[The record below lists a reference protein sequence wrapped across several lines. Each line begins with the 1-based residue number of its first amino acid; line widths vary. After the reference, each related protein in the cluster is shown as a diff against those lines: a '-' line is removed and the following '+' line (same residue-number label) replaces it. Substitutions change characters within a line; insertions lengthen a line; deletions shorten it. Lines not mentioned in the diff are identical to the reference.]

1 MKPICDETFSSDN
14 TNVKTNGKITYYP
27 NNIIGKNLFGTVVE
41 THEHK
46 TKTFGTV
53 NIFNKEMVTK
63 ILPLCIAGTIMITS
77 LTGCTMGKKD
87 VKETPEIKTE
97 EVYEEPTQRILYN
110 FKLGESLWSVVSTY
124 KEERDIQK
132 ELEHICDINNIDDPN
147 HVDPRP
153 DLKLDVPISKLS
165 VFGYTDNPDITFDD
179 NKIVET
185 NTIDDSE
192 IFPKD
197 SEYYYLNEE
206 WAKKEEYIKNVWN
219 VLMER
224 SQKSQYED
232 SKVKYKTDY
241 DSLFGNNSYMLT
253 VYSEMELI
261 KEMLNASDFY
271 ISEDYQKS
279 INKIKECFDE
289 AMRITEAD
297 SGISFEDYYQT
308 NLSKTN

>member
-53 NIFNKEMVTK
+53 NIFNKDMVTK
-63 ILPLCIAGTIMITS
+63 ILPLCIASTIMITS

-153 DLKLDVPISKLS
+153 DLK
-165 VFGYTDNPDITFDD
+165 
-179 NKIVET
+179 
-185 NTIDDSE
+185 
-192 IFPKD
+192 
-197 SEYYYLNEE
+197 
-206 WAKKEEYIKNVWN
+206 
-219 VLMER
+219 
-224 SQKSQYED
+224 
-232 SKVKYKTDY
+232 
-241 DSLFGNNSYMLT
+241 
-253 VYSEMELI
+253 
-261 KEMLNASDFY
+261 
-271 ISEDYQKS
+271 
-279 INKIKECFDE
+279 
-289 AMRITEAD
+289 
-297 SGISFEDYYQT
+297 
-308 NLSKTN
+308 